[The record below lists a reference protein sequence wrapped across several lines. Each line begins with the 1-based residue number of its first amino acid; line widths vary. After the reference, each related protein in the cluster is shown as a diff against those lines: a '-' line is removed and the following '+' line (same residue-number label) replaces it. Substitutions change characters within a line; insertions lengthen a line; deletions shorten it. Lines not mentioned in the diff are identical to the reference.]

1 MGQSVSQVDPI
12 SREEAASPR
21 KGSKATEATSD
32 SSKPSKRLGLHGPEM
47 GEPADDPASE
57 FDARAPAHSVVF
69 LLHSGQ
75 PLSYVASL
83 IEAEGPGF
91 GDEVVAKDI
100 SFHSRRYDSKRW
112 SPATSIGDFLRD
124 AARIGSFVIRLN
136 PKGTSSSP
144 SDIEPRNIFVSV
156 PSFEDRTRYLRSTLY
171 AKTYEIERMVKLKGE
186 CDALARVGTRRFAF
200 GGAAILGAWWI
211 AVAYGT
217 FFTEY
222 SWDLLEPVTY
232 LTGLGVF
239 MCGYVWFLVHNR
251 EVSYRAVLSET
262 TTRRQQKLYIQK
274 GFNLERYEDLID
286 ECKELRKHIKRVA
299 EDYDLEWEQG
309 KGSSGHNKRALDIVR
324 KREAQDRAP
333 KVIKTES
340 EEEEQEGDEGVSGSD
355 EEEQK
360 KKEESGS
367 R

>member
-1 MGQSVSQVDPI
+1 M
-12 SREEAASPR
+12 
-21 KGSKATEATSD
+21 
-32 SSKPSKRLGLHGPEM
+32 
-47 GEPADDPASE
+47 
-57 FDARAPAHSVVF
+57 
-69 LLHSGQ
+69 
-75 PLSYVASL
+75 
-83 IEAEGPGF
+83 
-91 GDEVVAKDI
+91 
-100 SFHSRRYDSKRW
+100 
-112 SPATSIGDFLRD
+112 
-124 AARIGSFVIRLN
+124 
-136 PKGTSSSP
+136 
-144 SDIEPRNIFVSV
+144 
-156 PSFEDRTRYLRSTLY
+156 
-171 AKTYEIERMVKLKGE
+171 
-186 CDALARVGTRRFAF
+186 
-200 GGAAILGAWWI
+200 
-211 AVAYGT
+211 
-217 FFTEY
+217 
-222 SWDLLEPVTY
+222 
-232 LTGLGVF
+232 
-239 MCGYVWFLVHNR
+239 
-251 EVSYRAVLSET
+251 LSET

>member
-1 MGQSVSQVDPI
+1 MPSTTSPDFAKGDGEPTKDENDDRGYLAFTKASLFKLTLPLQPPSSDPSSPTSKASSAYSLVQQAKRAAQEREEARKEAAKSSVEETEAWEKRADMGQSVSQVDPI

-136 PKGTSSSP
+136 PKGLSSSP

-200 GGAAILGAWWI
+200 GGAAILGAWWV

-239 MCGYVWFLVHNR
+239 MCGYVWW
-251 EVSYRAVLSET
+251 VSWSE
-262 TTRRQQKLYIQK
+262 
-274 GFNLERYEDLID
+274 
-286 ECKELRKHIKRVA
+286 
-299 EDYDLEWEQG
+299 
-309 KGSSGHNKRALDIVR
+309 AL
-324 KREAQDRAP
+324 
-333 KVIKTES
+333 T
-340 EEEEQEGDEGVSGSD
+340 
-355 EEEQK
+355 
-360 KKEESGS
+360 
-367 R
+367 